1 MTSMPEVAMEWQN
14 FDQLTADKLYELLR
28 FRHDLCDSKKF
39 LELGCTIP
47 GTIYNPFLAGNG
59 KFESIPLQRTVGVS
73 RDIPLLRR
81 KAGLFRRVCGA
92 EQVAR
97 SGETGVARSYGA
109 DRRQYLCRAK
119 FQYRS
124 VDDGDGLMRRIGQR
138 PSRARYADC
147 ARSGRLK

>member
-1 MTSMPEVAMEWQN
+1 MC
-14 FDQLTADKLYELLR
+14 ELL
-28 FRHDLCDSKKF
+28 HTGDV
-39 LELGCTIP
+39 
-47 GTIYNPFLAGNG
+47 FLAEQLSPECQQSVTPARDRW
-59 KFESIPLQRTVGVS
+59 FESVSLQRTVRVS

-81 KAGLFRRVCGA
+81 KAGLFPRVCEA

-109 DRRQYLCRAK
+109 DGRQYLCWAK

-124 VDDGDGLMRRIGQR
+124 VDEGDGLMRRIGQR